1 VSARARKPP
10 TTEPP
15 DRPSLD
21 DQPTTIF
28 DSDEYPPKRKAQS
41 QGTQTVVDKPVA
53 GAHVTPTIVDKPVA
67 ASRAAPTMLEKPAPS
82 RAAVDKAAGS
92 RAAATVPARPV
103 PAAVKAISKQEPSAP
118 IQVISKKD
126 ASQPIQVISKKDQS
140 QPIQAISMKTP
151 GEGRPPAADN
161 PPTPIIPRPK
171 LRAVSEVT
179 PAKQQNLGNLAS
191 PYDPKEARARAVQE
205 YVIWGCLAVILASAI
220 ALVVWFVAR

>member
-1 VSARARKPP
+1 MSARARKPP

-41 QGTQTVVDKPVA
+41 QGTPTVVDRPVA

-67 ASRAAPTMLEKPAPS
+67 ASRAAPTMLEKPA
-82 RAAVDKAAGS
+82 R
-92 RAAATVPARPV
+92 
-103 PAAVKAISKQEPSAP
+103 SKKEPSAP
-118 IQVISKKD
+118 IQVISKKNP
-126 ASQPIQVISKKDQS
+126 SEPMR
-140 QPIQAISMKTP
+140 AISMKTP
-151 GEGRPPAADN
+151 DEGRAPMPDN

-171 LRAVSEVT
+171 LRAVSEVA
-179 PAKQQNLGNLAS
+179 PAKQQQNLGNLAS